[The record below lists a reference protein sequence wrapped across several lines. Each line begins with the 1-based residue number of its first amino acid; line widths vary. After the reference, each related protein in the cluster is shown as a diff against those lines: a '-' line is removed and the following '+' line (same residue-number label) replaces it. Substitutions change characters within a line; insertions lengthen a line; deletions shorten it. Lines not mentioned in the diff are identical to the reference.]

1 MKKTITVFLS
11 LVILLQSVSLFGC
24 TKKSDETII
33 PDSPDTKVAENTVQN
48 DSTQKKLDFTSD
60 EARDANTLQTLLSE
74 YPSVHIITS
83 FDEDEENGDTWAFLF
98 DNTPAYVNVIKNPSG
113 EDFIRGSYKGVFF
126 EGTIDDMSVIPSSF
140 SYDIAE
146 QLVSSVFDSE
156 ADMHYV
162 SETDDTV
169 SVRYIY
175 DYGIKEISLD
185 KKTLAVKRCEWT
197 SDYSHSVTEYDYTA
211 DPADLHYL
219 DAWAGEIHTATL
231 VVYTEP
237 DAEPN
242 IQKFPVPLGWKLSF
256 AEEYSEYSLYADEN
270 LTSEFVYPE
279 EPTDFT
285 VYLSSSKG

>member
-1 MKKTITVFLS
+1 
-11 LVILLQSVSLFGC
+11 
-24 TKKSDETII
+24 
-33 PDSPDTKVAENTVQN
+33 
-48 DSTQKKLDFTSD
+48 
-60 EARDANTLQTLLSE
+60 
-74 YPSVHIITS
+74 
-83 FDEDEENGDTWAFLF
+83 
-98 DNTPAYVNVIKNPSG
+98 
-113 EDFIRGSYKGVFF
+113 
-126 EGTIDDMSVIPSSF
+126 
-140 SYDIAE
+140 
-146 QLVSSVFDSE
+146 
-156 ADMHYV
+156 MHYV

-211 DPADLHYL
+211 DPSDLHYL

-231 VVYTEP
+231 VVYTNP
-237 DAEPN
+237 DAEPT
-242 IQKFPVPLGWKLSF
+242 IQMFPIPLGWKLSF